1 MSPPRTF
8 IERSRRVARALPW
21 CVLSWVSIT
30 PAHDDHSRH
39 PAHPVGDTQF
49 LSLDQAIA
57 LGASHGPESKMAL
70 APRDAARELREA
82 AAPFVTQLPYAQTQV
97 GPRVS
102 RGDLSPE
109 VIVSVTQPFTWG
121 DTSGVQKR
129 VARSTL
135 AAIDASGKSAQLL
148 DAARAARAWLDLALA
163 DEVLELRQEF
173 TKEARTLV
181 QLASARVSAGEAQP
195 AELALA
201 QSDLADAQA
210 LVIDAEG
217 AHYEAELDLS
227 YAVGMAGRHV
237 EVSATFAP
245 PEIDNAHSSPSV
257 HPEVTAAKSRVL
269 LAMDQV
275 EQAKLEQAPTFA
287 VGIQYQR
294 EGTGDQILTAVA
306 TVPIPIAKPWTFRQ
320 IQQRVVAETARAEVD
335 YVRAMNAKART
346 GAAHEV
352 HHARTRYQHLERAAL
367 PPLREAHRIAVVRY
381 TRGEAPFS
389 EVSLL
394 RQRLLRA
401 EEQLVS
407 ALARVHQATIEHR
420 TVTNT
425 LLGQTVE

>member
-1 MSPPRTF
+1 MAS
-8 IERSRRVARALPW
+8 
-21 CVLSWVSIT
+21 
-30 PAHDDHSRH
+30 AHDDHSRH
-39 PAHPVGDTQF
+39 PEHPKDDTQF
-49 LSLDQAIA
+49 LTLEQAIA
-57 LGASHGPESKMAL
+57 QGASHGPETTRAL
-70 APRDAARELREA
+70 APRDSARDLRGAAD
-82 AAPFVTQLPYAQTQV
+82 PFVTQLPYAQTQL

-121 DTSGVQKR
+121 DTAGVQKR

-135 AAIDASGKSAQLL
+135 ALVDASGKSARLV

-163 DEVLELRQEF
+163 DQVLELRQKF
-173 TKEARTLV
+173 TNEAQTLA
-181 QLASARVSAGEAQP
+181 QLARARVTAGEAQP

-201 QSDLADAQA
+201 EGDLADAQV

-227 YAVGMAGRHV
+227 FAIGKPGRHV
-237 EVSATFAP
+237 EVSGSFAAP
-245 PEIDNAHSSPSV
+245 GLDDQHVSPRV
-257 HPEVTAAKSRVL
+257 HPDVTAAKSRVL

-275 EQAKLEQAPTFA
+275 EQAKLEQAPTVA

-306 TVPIPIAKPWTFRQ
+306 TVPIPIAQPWTFREL
-320 IQQRVVAETARAEVD
+320 QQRVVAETARAEVD
-335 YVRAMNAKART
+335 YVRSMNAKARA

-352 HHARTRYQHLERAAL
+352 HHALTKYQHLEKAAL

-381 TRGEAPFS
+381 TRGEAAFS

-401 EEQLVS
+401 EEQLAS
-407 ALARVHQATIEHR
+407 ALARVHHATIEHR
-420 TVTNT
+420 AVTNT
-425 LLGQTVE
+425 LLGLESNE